1 MVRLPDFTF
10 DPNDLHA
17 KHVPATGET
26 KGSGQAVAARLR
38 EADATTTAE
47 GQQNHHY
54 ESRSDPGSNVK
65 LTPQAPSAV
74 LRPFV
79 KEFLITESVAE
90 YTHVLL
96 PETGAVA
103 AFRFK
108 GSCMRQGAF
117 ELPGSVLSGL
127 QDSARILKRPANSS
141 VILTRF
147 TETGAGA
154 FLREPLD
161 LLFNTTMPMD
171 QLFSRPEVGRIEDQL
186 AEAKQHS
193 DRFLTLERF
202 LLGHLRRKPPDPLVS
217 AVVAKIK
224 QANGDLRIGLL
235 APQSGLSQSALE
247 RRFRKTVG
255 TSLRKFASIVRLRHI
270 IQLQKLAGNWTEI
283 AMAAGYF
290 DQAHFIND
298 FKRFTSQ
305 PPSVFFQQST
315 FC

>member
-1 MVRLPDFTF
+1 MVRLPEFTV
-10 DPNDLHA
+10 DPNNLNG
-17 KHVPATGET
+17 KIATGT
-26 KGSGQAVAARLR
+26 SKGVGMAVAARLR
-38 EADATTTAE
+38 EADATVLTTAE
-47 GQQNHHY
+47 DQLYGG
-54 ESRSDPGSNVK
+54 RSGPGSNVK
-65 LTPQAPSAV
+65 LTVQVPSV
-74 LRPFV
+74 ELRPFV
-79 KEFLITESVAE
+79 KEFLITESAAE

-96 PETGAVA
+96 PDTGAVA

-108 GSCMRQGAF
+108 GSSLRQGGF
-117 ELPGSVLSGL
+117 ELPSSVFSGL
-127 QDSARILKRPANSS
+127 QGSARILNRPANTS

-147 TETGAGA
+147 TESGARA

-161 LLFNTTMPMD
+161 LLFDTSMSMD
-171 QLFSRPEVGRIEDQL
+171 QLFSRSEVGQIEDQL
-186 AEAKQHS
+186 AEAKQHR
-193 DRFLTLERF
+193 DRILTLQGF
-202 LLGHLRRKPPDPLVS
+202 LLGHLRREPPDPLVS

-270 IQLQKLAGNWTEI
+270 IRLQKLTGNWTEI

-290 DQAHFIND
+290 DQAHFIRD
-298 FKRFTSQ
+298 FKLFTSQ
-305 PPSVFFQQST
+305 APHAFFQQSS